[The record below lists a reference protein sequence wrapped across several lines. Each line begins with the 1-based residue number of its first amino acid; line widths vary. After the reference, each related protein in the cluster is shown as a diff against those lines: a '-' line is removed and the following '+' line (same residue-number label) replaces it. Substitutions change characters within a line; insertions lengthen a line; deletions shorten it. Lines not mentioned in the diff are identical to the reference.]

1 MEKRRADSACHAMT
15 NGMKWI
21 ADSACHALTNG
32 MKWIADSSCHA
43 MTIGMPTRSALQHVQ
58 HYNTFI
64 ALCSSAQSLC
74 STPYHMCMHMSV
86 TDALRT
92 FLYGDN
98 QK

>member
-1 MEKRRADSACHAMT
+1 MEKRRADSACHAM
-15 NGMKWI
+15 
-21 ADSACHALTNG
+21 TNG

-74 STPYHMCMHMSV
+74 STPYHMYMCMCMHMHMSV